1 MQYKIRIKIQLTV
14 IVLFKHAPFPLKKK
28 KKKEKV
34 EELVIAA
41 SMFTGVIEFIT
52 PSLNSQS
59 RVIMSTLKQHLL
71 ISNLLKIEVSE
82 LLQCILM
89 RKVS

>member
-1 MQYKIRIKIQLTV
+1 M
-14 IVLFKHAPFPLKKK
+14 HHSHLKKK
-28 KKKEKV
+28 RNKV
-34 EELVIAA
+34 VELVIAV
-41 SMFTGVIEFIT
+41 SMFTWVIEFIT

>member
-28 KKKEKV
+28 RNKV
-34 EELVIAA
+34 VELVIAV
-41 SMFTGVIEFIT
+41 SMFTWVIEFIT

>member
-14 IVLFKHAPFPLKKK
+14 IVLFKHAPFLLKKK
-28 KKKEKV
+28 KRNKV

-71 ISNLLKIEVSE
+71 ISKLLKIEVSE

>member
-14 IVLFKHAPFPLKKK
+14 IVLFKHAPLPLKKRK
-28 KKKEKV
+28 KV
-34 EELVIAA
+34 EELVIAV
-41 SMFTGVIEFIT
+41 SMFTWVIEFIT